1 MFSWYKYLIV
11 SLVFSHLGFWSGS
24 LFLIAPFPDLCLLVL
39 SYTHKIVLCGDLN
52 GSLVKSR
59 SNPHDCMLRDFVIE
73 HSLVTDDRINNTPT
87 FYGHSGSSSQIDYI
101 LVGDLS
107 LISQVNINPQLPTSM
122 SSHTSVKA
130 TLKAKISSSSV
141 KQKRVV
147 SGAVTKLLWEKA
159 DKQHY
164 QCLLEAAIRKTDLST
179 DAVETL
185 VQLLNSTSVK
195 AVLNK
200 LIKVKSPKF
209 RLPPLV
215 KQLEEACKVIFF
227 RWKSAVSTGPENP
240 LSVQRKQSKYN
251 VRRQIRREFACSRD
265 AFYTELME
273 RPTSN
278 HFYRLIRRNQSTD
291 NRLPTALKVNDG
303 EINDP
308 RQQCSAFAGYFEDLA
323 IPKNHTDFDQEY
335 LELTHHQLDIMCEHN
350 PDSMPT
356 FNEEEFLVA
365 IKSLNSGK
373 SPDEMGLT
381 ADNLKYP
388 GTVLLPTL
396 VTIFDDIV
404 KTKKIPEAFKSGII
418 TPVHKKGKDP
428 SKMDNYRGITVSSIM
443 GKLFETVNILNRLVE
458 LNKDQSQLQYGFTK
472 GLSLTMASLI
482 VSEGILDS
490 NHKGEPLY
498 IYCSPRR
505 ALMWYLILS

>member
-1 MFSWYKYLIV
+1 MS
-11 SLVFSHLGFWSGS
+11 
-24 LFLIAPFPDLCLLVL
+24 
-39 SYTHKIVLCGDLN
+39 
-52 GSLVKSR
+52 
-59 SNPHDCMLRDFVIE
+59 E
-73 HSLVTDDRINNTPT
+73 HGLATDDSINNTPT
-87 FYGHSGSSSQIDYI
+87 FYGNSGSSSQIDYI

-107 LISQVNINPQLPTSM
+107 LISQVNINPQLPTNM

-130 TLKAKISSSSV
+130 ALNVKISSSSV

-164 QCLLEAAIRKTDLST
+164 QCLLESAIRKTDLST

-195 AVLNK
+195 SVPNK
-200 LIKVKSPKF
+200 IIKVKGPKF
-209 RLPPLV
+209 RLSPLV
-215 KQLEEACKVIFF
+215 KQLEAACKEIFF
-227 RWKSAVSTGPENP
+227 RLKSAGSPGPEHP
-240 LSVQRKQSKYN
+240 LSIQRKKSKYN

-273 RPTSN
+273 RPASN
-278 HFYRLIRRNQSTD
+278 HFYRLIRRNQSSD
-291 NRLPTALKVNDG
+291 NRLPTVLKVNDG

-308 RQQCSAFAGYFEDLA
+308 RHQCSAFAGYFEDLA
-323 IPKNHTDFDQEY
+323 MPKNHPDFDQEY
-335 LELTHHQLDIMCEHN
+335 LDLTHHQLDIMQELCEHN

-356 FNEEEFLVA
+356 FNEEEIHVA

-381 ADNLKYP
+381 AEHLKYS
-388 GTVLLPTL
+388 GAVLLPTL

-418 TPVHKKGKDP
+418 TPVHKRKAKIP
-428 SKMDNYRGITVSSIM
+428 QKWTTT
-443 GKLFETVNILNRLVE
+443 E
-458 LNKDQSQLQYGFTK
+458 
-472 GLSLTMASLI
+472 A
-482 VSEGILDS
+482 
-490 NHKGEPLY
+490 
-498 IYCSPRR
+498 
-505 ALMWYLILS
+505 